1 MQNYLIKK
9 RIYIVMLISVICFLA
24 LIVRMA
30 FITFGLSDFINQ
42 KAYEQWTRDIPV
54 NNGRGK
60 IYDRNG
66 ELIVGNKMALTLASI
81 NRQVSNKEDAAVKIA
96 TILDTDS
103 EKILKHLNKKNS
115 IEMIKPEGRKLSLAK
130 AKAIMNLDID
140 GIYLA
145 TDASRYYPYSDML
158 GQTLGFT
165 NIDNDGLTGLELTYN
180 NYLQEKDGALKIFT
194 DAKGNL
200 MKNMVSYYNEA
211 ASGMDIHLTID
222 VKINQILDNIVK
234 NAANKYE
241 PESIIAGV
249 MHAKTGEIL
258 GISQYPFYNIENY
271 QAYDQ
276 EVYNRNF
283 LSWKSFEPGS
293 TFKIV
298 TYSAALNEGLFQL
311 SETFNCGGSLS
322 IGGHNIRC
330 WKRQGHGVQT
340 YLEGIQNSCN
350 IAFMRLGERLGKEKL
365 MAYTRAFGF
374 GSKTDIDLMGEAT
387 GILFK
392 ESTMGPTELATAS
405 FGQGNSATPIQLMQA
420 MSSVINDGAVTKPK
434 VLKYVSDSLDNI
446 LYENKSEVKRQ
457 VISKETSS
465 IMRYALEMVSAK
477 GTGRNAFRNGY
488 LIGGKT
494 GTSQI
499 ALPSGGY
506 ATDRYIL
513 SYLGAAPMNDPE
525 VIVYIAIEHP
535 KNTVQYGGV
544 VAAPLA
550 GDIFENILPYLKVK
564 QNYSAEIKKEH
575 RYYIDDNYFTV
586 EDYIGMMK
594 KAILPTSNYNYL
606 YLGTGTKVISQS
618 PSKGSLI
625 KEGSTIILYLG

>member
-96 TILDTDS
+96 TVLDTDS

-298 TYSAALNEGLFQL
+298 TFSAALNEGLFQL